1 MPPHGGGA
9 GWRRIGAGLVRAP
22 RRWLRAARERVGRLG
37 GRGRGGRIPGEA
49 GQSTVEY
56 TLIIALISVP
66 LGLLVLAL
74 VRLLLRVVLT
84 VILQDFTGGPGWT

>member
-1 MPPHGGGA
+1 M
-9 GWRRIGAGLVRAP
+9 RAAH
-22 RRWLRAARERVGRLG
+22 RWLRRGRERVRRLG
-37 GRGRGGRIPGEA
+37 VRGRGARIPGEA